1 MPKQEDAILLETEIG
16 KLKTI
21 IETTHKCK
29 ILEYAFLTTT
39 GDETHCLRFSASASE
54 NEDPTSFDLHFGDN
68 FRLEKRLLPE
78 ITFRRNY
85 LLEYHVEKI
94 IYAWW
99 SKIHE
104 NTHRL

>member
-1 MPKQEDAILLETEIG
+1 M
-16 KLKTI
+16 LKPEHVPIIELHIAALKKI

-29 ILEYAFLTTT
+29 IGEYVFFKKNTNE
-39 GDETHCLRFSASASE
+39 GESHCLRFSAAESE

-68 FRLEKRLLPE
+68 WHFRLEKRLLPE

-85 LLEYHVEKI
+85 LLEYHVEKTI
-94 IYAWW
+94 HKWW

-104 NTHRL
+104 K